1 VEVLV
6 GYVTGRGLARN
17 AQDVAVDSI
26 YLDNP
31 DLPDTLSE
39 LALPLKIAAETIGA
53 LDLQSVEPDAFS
65 QDDIEVL
72 SILANQL
79 TIAIQNARFFESG
92 AWQRKTL
99 DLTNSSLKNLEP
111 IRKDQPVFGYHF
123 DGIEAVT
130 RRRL

>member
-1 VEVLV
+1 VDNNKEYAVLQAANSEGGKKMLTRRHRLRVGSEGLV

-53 LDLQSVEPDAFS
+53 LDLHP
-65 QDDIEVL
+65 
-72 SILANQL
+72 
-79 TIAIQNARFFESG
+79 
-92 AWQRKTL
+92 W
-99 DLTNSSLKNLEP
+99 
-111 IRKDQPVFGYHF
+111 
-123 DGIEAVT
+123 
-130 RRRL
+130 